1 MYNIISTYL
10 CTDVY
15 MHHMYITHFYL
26 ASLSSLSDKF
36 EPFLRS
42 ENIEFDGPRFSMGL
56 VEKHIAEAAK
66 WRNCL
71 WAIVFALAQCPKLGL
86 LWIFV
91 VFSISR
97 PFYQDFTRDLSEL
110 TCQIRQQPFW
120 GIWSRVLQT
129 VTAFKL
135 PVPRPKGWFIGCLKM
150 VDITYITDT
159 VRGSEGRCK

>member
-1 MYNIISTYL
+1 MYRCIHASY
-10 CTDVY
+10 VY
-15 MHHMYITHFYL
+15 HPLLFGL
-26 ASLSSLSDKF
+26 PVLPVRQVRALPSQRK
-36 EPFLRS
+36 
-42 ENIEFDGPRFSMGL
+42 FDGPRFSMGL

-110 TCQIRQQPFW
+110 TCQIRQQPF
-120 GIWSRVLQT
+120 
-129 VTAFKL
+129 
-135 PVPRPKGWFIGCLKM
+135 
-150 VDITYITDT
+150 
-159 VRGSEGRCK
+159 